1 MISLSV
7 VAPTHI
13 DKAWKDGASCLAEA
27 CETSGGEITGDQL
40 KLIQSELAELEEGLN
55 NSDPIEQLDGCLDV
69 LVTTF
74 GYLQRMESRYGINIS
89 GASSLVGENNLSKFH
104 TTEEEALKTV
114 AFYTA
119 KNVQT
124 YHLYNPEYDLWI
136 VRDSNTNKVK
146 KPYFFKDVVLNE
158 VFPKVQ

>member
-1 MISLSV
+1 MTNFSAVGVQILYEDTETFNRIS
-7 VAPTHI
+7 
-13 DKAWKDGASCLAEA
+13 GQYN
-27 CETSGGEITGDQL
+27 EITEQGFLDQL

-114 AFYTA
+114 AFYTS

-124 YHLYNPEYDLWI
+124 YHSYNAEYDLW
-136 VRDSNTNKVK
+136 
-146 KPYFFKDVVLNE
+146 VVS
-158 VFPKVQ
+158 